1 MVKKKTVLIPILV
14 VCILAGQ
21 LGTVFADDY
30 VPHLEVSVKN
40 IYLAAGRQGKIAIN
54 LFNGGTIKVTE
65 VEATL
70 ASSTPGLSILS
81 GNHKVFNEIPAGENK
96 TYEAILYVDQGLSV
110 GSYTLT
116 LQLSYVRQYKT
127 VSVNVPVNVVV
138 NEPFRPMLKFVLSPG
153 TSSLKAGAT
162 NPLYFSAVNISS
174 ETLKDLRISLSSAS
188 PLTAIVGD
196 VNFDGNELDAG
207 VATIF
212 TTALDVL
219 DSASLGPYSVSGIV
233 YYSDVSGNRFRQSFT
248 LPFDVSSLEPT
259 KTPTLIIRNLNPLES
274 VNPGQ
279 SFNLDLEI
287 TCSSAQV
294 FNMRASVALDQKG
307 VLSPQSP
314 MNVALGDIKP
324 SESVQLKYSLMVD
337 GAAAS
342 GQIPVVVTLRYVD
355 SKGTQGT
362 STETMTVIV
371 DEIVNFS
378 LLNDLALTV
387 EQDGTKQFEGDLLLV
402 GTSRVDFV
410 KVSAVAQDPF
420 IQVTGSSEYL
430 GAIDPDSPVP
440 FTLKFGVKP
449 GTALGDHVLPIK
461 IEYMNHRNQIKESI
475 INVPVTVVKAEPAT
489 QVPSGDI
496 GFWGWLRQILG
507 LKP

>member
-1 MVKKKTVLIPILV
+1 MVEKKIILISMLMA
-14 VCILAGQ
+14 CMLAGQ
-21 LGTVFADDY
+21 LGTVFADDL

-40 IYLAAGRQGKIAIN
+40 IYLAAGRQGEIAIN
-54 LFNGGTIKVTE
+54 LSNGGTIKVTE

-70 ASSTPGLSILS
+70 ASSTPGLSVLS
-81 GNHKVFNEIPAGENK
+81 GNHKVFNEILAGENE
-96 TYEAILYVDQGLSV
+96 TYEVVLYVDQGLSL

-127 VSVNVPVNVVV
+127 VSVNVPVSVVV
-138 NEPFRPMLKFVLSPG
+138 NEPFQSMLKFVLSPG

-162 NPLYFSAVNISS
+162 NPLDFSAENISN
-174 ETLKDLRISLSSAS
+174 ETLNDLRISLSSTS
-188 PLTAIVGD
+188 PLTAIIGD
-196 VNFDGNELDAG
+196 INFNENELDAG

-219 DSASLGPYSVSGIV
+219 DSASIGPYSVSGLA

-259 KTPTLIIRNLNPLES
+259 KTPTLTIRNLNPLRS
-274 VNPGQ
+274 VTPGQ
-279 SFNLDLEI
+279 SFDLDLEI
-287 TCSSAQV
+287 ACSDAQV
-294 FNMRASVALDQKG
+294 FNVRASVALDQKG

-314 MNVALGDIKP
+314 MNIALGDIKP

-337 GAAAS
+337 GAAAP
-342 GQIPVVVTLRYVD
+342 GQIPVVVTLRYAD
-355 SKGTQGT
+355 SKGAQGT

-378 LLNDLALTV
+378 LLNDLALTI
-387 EQDGTKQFEGDLLLV
+387 EQNGTKQFEGDLLLV

-440 FTLKFGVKP
+440 FTLNFGVKP
-449 GTALGDHVLPIK
+449 GTALGEYTLPIK

-475 INVPVTVVKAEPAT
+475 INVPVTVVKAESAT
-489 QVPSGDI
+489 QAPSGDT

>member
-1 MVKKKTVLIPILV
+1 MVRKKTVLIPIIMACV
-14 VCILAGQ
+14 LAGQ

-54 LFNGGTIKVTE
+54 LSNGGTIEATE

-116 LQLSYVRQYKT
+116 LQLCYVRQYKT

-138 NEPFRPMLKFVLSPG
+138 NEPFQSMLKFVLSPG
-153 TSSLKAGAT
+153 TSSFKAGTT
-162 NPLYFSAVNISS
+162 NPLDFSAVNISN
-174 ETLKDLRISLSSAS
+174 ETLKDLRISLSSTS
-188 PLTAIVGD
+188 LLTAIIGD
-196 VNFDGNELDAG
+196 VNFNENELDAG

-219 DSASLGPYSVSGIV
+219 DSASLGSYSVSGLA

-248 LPFDVSSLEPT
+248 LPFDVSSLEPI
-259 KTPTLIIRNLNPLES
+259 KTPTLTINNMNPLAS
-274 VNPGQ
+274 VTPGQ
-279 SFNLDLEI
+279 SFDLDILV
-287 TCSSAQV
+287 TCSNADA
-294 FNMRASVALDQKG
+294 FNVRASAALDQKG

-314 MNVALGDIKP
+314 LNVAMGDIEA
-324 SESVQLKYSLMVD
+324 SESVPLKYSLMVD
-337 GAAAS
+337 GAAAP
-342 GQIPVVVTLRYVD
+342 GQIPVIVTLRYTD
-355 SKGTQGT
+355 SKGVQGT

-371 DEIVNFS
+371 DETVDFS
-378 LLNDLALTV
+378 LLNDLTLTIK
-387 EQDGTKQFEGDLLLV
+387 QGGTKQFEGDLLLI

-410 KVSAVAQDPF
+410 RVSAAAQDPF

-440 FTLKFGVKP
+440 FTINFGVKA
-449 GTALGDHVLPIK
+449 GTALGDYTLPIRIK
-461 IEYMNHRNQIKESI
+461 YMNHRNQIKEGV
-475 INVPVTVVKAEPAT
+475 INVPVTVVEPQTAT
-489 QVPSGDI
+489 QASSSDI

-507 LKP
+507 LGP